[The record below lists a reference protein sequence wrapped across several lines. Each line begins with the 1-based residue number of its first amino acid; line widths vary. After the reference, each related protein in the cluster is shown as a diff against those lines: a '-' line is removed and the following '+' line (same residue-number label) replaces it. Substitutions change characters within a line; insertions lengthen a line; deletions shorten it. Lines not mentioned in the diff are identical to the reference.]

1 MFCLNTASPSQSH
14 DMTSDGY
21 VNESNLSQTNNCLQ
35 IIICLLILQKYLIY
49 RNCQLVKTPK
59 F

>member
-1 MFCLNTASPSQSH
+1 MFCLNAASPSQSH

-35 IIICLLILQKYLIY
+35 IIICLHFYK
-49 RNCQLVKTPK
+49 NT
-59 F
+59 